1 MIRQEI
7 WEEMKKAKTYQLSCL
22 YYVDKKR
29 KFNRKYNI
37 WIIGVSAIGAP
48 TFFIS
53 HWCAFVTT
61 ISASI
66 LEVIKSFIPA
76 VCQSEEEL
84 SVIDGL
90 ATYFGETLQKIEE
103 LWNTYEN
110 TESPDETS
118 FSKDLSKVLK
128 KSPEKETLMNKLIHS
143 LSRKEDESISKK
155 ADDYLKQKFYEQNQ
169 SKSKGNSNECA
180 TEGNPTKSSNTNKQT
195 PPSTT

>member
-29 KFNRKYNI
+29 KFNRNYNL

-53 HWCAFVTT
+53 HWCAFATT
-61 ISASI
+61 IVASI

-76 VCQSEEEL
+76 GCQSEEEL
-84 SVIDGL
+84 SKIDGL
-90 ATYFGETLQKIEE
+90 SIYFGETLQKIEG
-103 LWNTYEN
+103 LWNILEN
-110 TESPDETS
+110 TLSPDEQS
-118 FSKDLSKVLK
+118 LRKELSKVLK

-143 LSRKEDESISKK
+143 LSKKEDENIRNQ
-155 ADDYLKQKFYEQNQ
+155 ADEYLIQKFYEQN
-169 SKSKGNSNECA
+169 
-180 TEGNPTKSSNTNKQT
+180 
-195 PPSTT
+195 

>member
-29 KFNRKYNI
+29 KFNRNYNL

-53 HWCAFVTT
+53 HWCAFATT
-61 ISASI
+61 IAASI

-84 SVIDGL
+84 SKIDGL
-90 ATYFGETLQKIEE
+90 SIYFGETLQKIEG
-103 LWNTYEN
+103 LWNIFEN
-110 TESPDETS
+110 TQSPDEQS
-118 FSKDLSKVLK
+118 LRKELSKVLK
-128 KSPEKETLMNKLIHS
+128 KSPEKETLMNKLIRS
-143 LSRKEDESISKK
+143 LSKKEDENIRNQ
-155 ADDYLKQKFYEQNQ
+155 ADEYLIQKFYEQN
-169 SKSKGNSNECA
+169 
-180 TEGNPTKSSNTNKQT
+180 
-195 PPSTT
+195 

>member
-29 KFNRKYNI
+29 KFNRNYNLR
-37 WIIGVSAIGAP
+37 IIGVSAIGAP

-53 HWCAFVTT
+53 HWCAFATT
-61 ISASI
+61 IAASI

-84 SVIDGL
+84 SKIDGL
-90 ATYFGETLQKIEE
+90 SIYFGETLQKIEG
-103 LWNTYEN
+103 LWNILEN
-110 TESPDETS
+110 TLSPDEQS
-118 FSKDLSKVLK
+118 LRKELSKVLK

-143 LSRKEDESISKK
+143 LSKKEDENIRNQ
-155 ADDYLKQKFYEQNQ
+155 ADEYLIQKFYEQN
-169 SKSKGNSNECA
+169 
-180 TEGNPTKSSNTNKQT
+180 
-195 PPSTT
+195 

>member
-29 KFNRKYNI
+29 KFNRNYNL
-37 WIIGVSAIGAP
+37 WIIGVSALGAP

-53 HWCAFVTT
+53 HWCAFATT
-61 ISASI
+61 IAASI

-84 SVIDGL
+84 SKIDGL
-90 ATYFGETLQKIEE
+90 SIYFGETLQKIEG
-103 LWNTYEN
+103 LWNIFEN
-110 TESPDETS
+110 TQSPDEQS
-118 FSKDLSKVLK
+118 LRKELSKVLK

-143 LSRKEDESISKK
+143 LSKKEDENIRNQ
-155 ADDYLKQKFYEQNQ
+155 ADEYLIQKFYEQN
-169 SKSKGNSNECA
+169 
-180 TEGNPTKSSNTNKQT
+180 
-195 PPSTT
+195 

>member
-29 KFNRKYNI
+29 KFNRNYNL

-53 HWCAFVTT
+53 HWCAFATT
-61 ISASI
+61 IVASI

-84 SVIDGL
+84 SKIDGL
-90 ATYFGETLQKIEE
+90 SIYFGETLQKIEG
-103 LWNTYEN
+103 LWNILEN
-110 TESPDETS
+110 TLSPDEQS
-118 FSKDLSKVLK
+118 LRKELSKVLK

-143 LSRKEDESISKK
+143 LSQKEDENIRNQ
-155 ADDYLKQKFYEQNQ
+155 ADEYLIQKFYEQN
-169 SKSKGNSNECA
+169 
-180 TEGNPTKSSNTNKQT
+180 
-195 PPSTT
+195 

>member
-29 KFNRKYNI
+29 KFNRNYNL

-53 HWCAFVTT
+53 HWCAFATT
-61 ISASI
+61 IAASI

-84 SVIDGL
+84 SKIDGL
-90 ATYFGETLQKIEE
+90 SIYFGETLQKIEG
-103 LWNTYEN
+103 LWNILEN
-110 TESPDETS
+110 TLSPDEQS
-118 FSKDLSKVLK
+118 LRKELSKVLK

-143 LSRKEDESISKK
+143 LSKKEDENIRNQ
-155 ADDYLKQKFYEQNQ
+155 ADEYLIQKFYEQN
-169 SKSKGNSNECA
+169 
-180 TEGNPTKSSNTNKQT
+180 
-195 PPSTT
+195 

>member
-29 KFNRKYNI
+29 KFNRKYNM

-61 ISASI
+61 IAASI

-84 SVIDGL
+84 LKIDGL
-90 ATYFGETLQKIEE
+90 SIYFGETLQKIEG
-103 LWNTYEN
+103 LWNICEN
-110 TESPDETS
+110 TESPDES
-118 FSKDLSKVLK
+118 SLSNDLSKVLK

-143 LSRKEDESISKK
+143 LSEKEDEKIRNQ
-155 ADDYLKQKFYEQNQ
+155 ADNYLIQKFYE
-169 SKSKGNSNECA
+169 
-180 TEGNPTKSSNTNKQT
+180 
-195 PPSTT
+195 

>member
-29 KFNRKYNI
+29 KFNRNYNL

-53 HWCAFVTT
+53 HWCAFATT
-61 ISASI
+61 IVASI

-84 SVIDGL
+84 SKIDGL
-90 ATYFGETLQKIEE
+90 SIYFGETLQKIEG
-103 LWNTYEN
+103 LWNILEN
-110 TESPDETS
+110 TLSPDEQS
-118 FSKDLSKVLK
+118 LRKELSKVLK

-143 LSRKEDESISKK
+143 LSKKEDENIRNQ
-155 ADDYLKQKFYEQNQ
+155 ADEYLIQKFYEQN
-169 SKSKGNSNECA
+169 
-180 TEGNPTKSSNTNKQT
+180 
-195 PPSTT
+195 

>member
-29 KFNRKYNI
+29 KFNRNYNM
-37 WIIGVSAIGAP
+37 WIIGVAAIGAP

-53 HWCAFVTT
+53 HWCAFATT
-61 ISASI
+61 IATSV

-84 SVIDGL
+84 SKIDGL
-90 ATYFGETLQKIEE
+90 AIYFGETLQKIEG
-103 LWNTYEN
+103 LWNLHEN
-110 TESPDETS
+110 TESPDES
-118 FSKDLSKVLK
+118 SLSRELSKVLK

-143 LSRKEDESISKK
+143 LSKEEDKK
-155 ADDYLKQKFYEQNQ
+155 IQDQTDDYLIQKFYEQ
-169 SKSKGNSNECA
+169 K
-180 TEGNPTKSSNTNKQT
+180 
-195 PPSTT
+195 

>member
-29 KFNRKYNI
+29 KFNRNYNMC
-37 WIIGVSAIGAP
+37 IICVSAIGAP

-61 ISASI
+61 IAASV

-84 SVIDGL
+84 SKIDVL
-90 ATYFGETLQKIEE
+90 STYFGETLQKIER
-103 LWNTYEN
+103 LWNTHEN
-110 TESPDETS
+110 TESPDEQS
-118 FSKDLSKVLK
+118 LSRELSKVLK
-128 KSPEKETLMNKLIHS
+128 KSPEMETLMNKLIHS
-143 LSRKEDESISKK
+143 LSKKEDELIQNQ
-155 ADDYLKQKFYEQNQ
+155 ADKYFIQKFYEQ
-169 SKSKGNSNECA
+169 K
-180 TEGNPTKSSNTNKQT
+180 
-195 PPSTT
+195 

>member
-29 KFNRKYNI
+29 KFNRNYNL

-53 HWCAFVTT
+53 HWCAFATT
-61 ISASI
+61 IAASI

-84 SVIDGL
+84 SKIDGL
-90 ATYFGETLQKIEE
+90 SIYFGETLQKIEG
-103 LWNTYEN
+103 LWNILEN
-110 TESPDETS
+110 TQSPDEQS
-118 FSKDLSKVLK
+118 LRKELSKVLK
-128 KSPEKETLMNKLIHS
+128 KSPEMETLMNKLIHS
-143 LSRKEDESISKK
+143 LSKKEDENIRNQ
-155 ADDYLKQKFYEQNQ
+155 ADEYLIQKFYEQN
-169 SKSKGNSNECA
+169 
-180 TEGNPTKSSNTNKQT
+180 
-195 PPSTT
+195 